1 MESGNTTYDSRDN
14 CNAIIEKQT
23 NKLVAG
29 CKNSTIPATVTSI
42 GQYAFEHC
50 SGLTS
55 VVIPASVTSIG
66 YEVFY
71 DCEDLESVTIY
82 APSLTT
88 YGSGAFAS
96 NKTGRKIYVFSGCVD
111 TYKAGWSRT
120 GKSRAS

>member
-1 MESGNTTYDSRDN
+1 MESGNTTYDSRDG

-55 VVIPASVTSIG
+55 VVIPASVTQQKQQLLTGSFDEYG
-66 YEVFY
+66 MNNTLNYE
-71 DCEDLESVTIY
+71 E
-82 APSLTT
+82 
-88 YGSGAFAS
+88 
-96 NKTGRKIYVFSGCVD
+96 VD
-111 TYKAGWSRT
+111 NGW
-120 GKSRAS
+120 

>member
-66 YEVFY
+66 EYNQEIKGETNV
-71 DCEDLESVTIY
+71 EIIPVI
-82 APSLTT
+82 A
-88 YGSGAFAS
+88 
-96 NKTGRKIYVFSGCVD
+96 
-111 TYKAGWSRT
+111 
-120 GKSRAS
+120 